1 MALARLLTVLT
12 IVLFANAVQRQ
23 LTTTSFSTCIA
34 NSTITASQFDVTI
47 FENRTVSFFL
57 NGTSPMSAHE
67 FVGFQLNVAGEQ
79 KWGYTY
85 DPCMDSYPLLA
96 SFCPNIPEGEVVRT
110 QSLQLPAK
118 VVLGDLFGAERLDA
132 KFWFVLTNETSLNDV
147 GCEVVFGGEVD

>member
-12 IVLFANAVQRQ
+12 FALSANAAQRQ
-23 LTTTSFSTCIA
+23 LTTTSFSTCIV
-34 NSTITASQFDVTI
+34 NSTITASQFNVTI
-47 FENRTVSFFL
+47 FENRTVSCFL